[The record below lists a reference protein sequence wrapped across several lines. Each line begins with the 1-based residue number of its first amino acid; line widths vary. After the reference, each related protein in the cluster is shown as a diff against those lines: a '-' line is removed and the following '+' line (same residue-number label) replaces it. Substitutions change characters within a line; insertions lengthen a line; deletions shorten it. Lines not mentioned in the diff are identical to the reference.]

1 MRSFCIFLKFF
12 ISLQQYYERLE
23 EDLFNSLEK
32 IHCDQARW
40 EIRLIQTRLNTPP
53 NFYHPPP
60 ISLFHIHNRLYF
72 ERLIN
77 IKLQEMVSKAKEQ
90 HTRVEQ
96 KIIPLLSALPKEFIN
111 IVFNWTVEDMED
123 MEDKETILILSQW
136 RDEHFYGN
144 EE

>member
-1 MRSFCIFLKFF
+1 
-12 ISLQQYYERLE
+12 
-23 EDLFNSLEK
+23 
-32 IHCDQARW
+32 
-40 EIRLIQTRLNTPP
+40 
-53 NFYHPPP
+53 
-60 ISLFHIHNRLYF
+60 
-72 ERLIN
+72 
-77 IKLQEMVSKAKEQ
+77 MVSKAKEQ